1 MPPHPS
7 TLQRSCMDLR
17 YKKLLLG
24 DYHFRYIDDSR
35 FLENQSVLQ
44 WFTDWEH
51 EVSSNDELSA
61 PEKGRRLLSTKTR
74 FDLKSMILGFQQY
87 CFIILRLFP
96 GAYIYSYHTSQDGLE
111 QFFGQ
116 QRAQQGQNN
125 NPTENQYGMLTQH
138 CNMLIF
144 HEMTS

>member
-1 MPPHPS
+1 MK
-7 TLQRSCMDLR
+7 R
-17 YKKLLLG
+17 KKVN
-24 DYHFRYIDDSR
+24 DCHFRLIDDSR
-35 FLENQSVLQ
+35 FMENESVLQ

-61 PEKGRRLLSTKTR
+61 LEKGRRLLSTKTR
-74 FDLKSMILGFQQY
+74 FDIKSMILGFQQY
-87 CFIILRLFP
+87 CSILLGLFP

-125 NPTENQYGMLTQH
+125 NPTENQYGMLTQI
-138 CNMLIF
+138 CNMYQHF
-144 HEMTS
+144 TQ